1 MSSAEKARKIT
12 NLLTI
17 CIKAGKTVKGFDS
30 VCTAMKE
37 NKISCVLAAS
47 DTSAKTLKETA
58 FMCEKYNVKL
68 VEIPVTKEE
77 IGKLCGKQTAVT
89 GICDSGFAEKLAQLA
104 GESNTAGN

>member
-1 MSSAEKARKIT
+1 MSSEQIRKIS

-37 NKISCVLAAS
+37 NKIICVLAAS

-58 FMCEKYNVKL
+58 FMCDKYSTRL
-68 VEIPVTKEE
+68 VNIPITKEE
-77 IGKLCGKQTAVT
+77 IGRLCGKQTAVI
-89 GICDSGFAEKLAQLA
+89 GVCDSGFAAKFAQLA
-104 GESNTAGN
+104 EENGTNNI